1 MLPLTIEGIML
12 VSEQRKRDLFTKVRD
27 HLGEEIATLLL
38 EVTVPANVEFATRG
52 DLQELRAEMLFHFAA
67 VEQRFA
73 AVEQRMG
80 GLEATVAELGR
91 DLTRK
96 LYAVVIPVISTIT
109 LVLLALATW
118 LGAVLG

>member
-1 MLPLTIEGIML
+1 ML
-12 VSEQRKRDLFTKVRD
+12 VSEQRERDLFTKVRD

-73 AVEQRMG
+73 AVEQRFGGLERRMG

-96 LYAVVIPVISTIT
+96 LYVVVIPVISTIT